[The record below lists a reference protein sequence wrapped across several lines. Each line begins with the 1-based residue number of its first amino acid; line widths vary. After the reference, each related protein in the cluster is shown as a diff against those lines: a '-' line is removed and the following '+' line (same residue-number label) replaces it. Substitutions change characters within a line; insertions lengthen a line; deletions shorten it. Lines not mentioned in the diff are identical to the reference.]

1 MPIYERHSS
10 LADILN
16 FYHLPD
22 LSHLLMSFPQ
32 QSLQSS
38 PRRSSQADVWRSPS
52 SVALSDPSRNTGG
65 IDCATVAIIVRWWCV
80 FLKTSLEFVRW
91 SNAALNDKISS
102 YLQKTPWRFSPASVR
117 TRRAIVRR
125 MCGSSATTSNRTR
138 PRWSAR
144 WGIREMKWD
153 LPLSLVCARCTFPEV
168 FPHYRW
174 NLRSVHC
181 RWNQT
186 FLFSFVSL
194 LFSMWIPPACDRST
208 FLNIFGQYSL
218 WLKIY

>member
-1 MPIYERHSS
+1 
-10 LADILN
+10 
-16 FYHLPD
+16 
-22 LSHLLMSFPQ
+22 MSGGHRAQ
-32 QSLQSS
+32 
-38 PRRSSQADVWRSPS
+38 SPS
-52 SVALSDPSRNTGG
+52 AIPPAIQVASGLCPLSNCDHNCEVMMCLFKNLFGA
-65 IDCATVAIIVRWWCV
+65 CQMNQCC
-80 FLKTSLEFVRW
+80 L
-91 SNAALNDKISS
+91 SS
-102 YLQKTPWRFSPASVR
+102 YLQKTSWHLSPASVR

-125 MCGSSATTSNRTR
+125 MCGSSATTSNRTQ

-144 WGIREMKWD
+144 GGIREMKWD

-168 FPHYRW
+168 FAHYRW

>member
-1 MPIYERHSS
+1 MRRVIFTT
-10 LADILN
+10 ILT
-16 FYHLPD
+16 
-22 LSHLLMSFPQ
+22 S
-32 QSLQSS
+32 
-38 PRRSSQADVWRSPS
+38 RRSSQADVWRSPS

-144 WGIREMKWD
+144 WGNEVISAIIARLCTLHFPRGFPT
-153 LPLSLVCARCTFPEV
+153 LPVKFEISSLQMESNFP
-168 FPHYRW
+168 F
-174 NLRSVHC
+174 VHC
-181 RWNQT
+181 FSSRSQCK
-186 FLFSFVSL
+186 FLQLAIALRF
-194 LFSMWIPPACDRST
+194 
-208 FLNIFGQYSL
+208 
-218 WLKIY
+218 

>member
-16 FYHLPD
+16 FYHPPD

-38 PRRSSQADVWRSPS
+38 PRRSSQADVRRSPS

-102 YLQKTPWRFSPASVR
+102 YLQKTPWRFSLPPVFVR
-117 TRRAIVRR
+117 GVLLWGECVEALPPPQTEL
-125 MCGSSATTSNRTR
+125 GPGDQHDEESEK
-138 PRWSAR
+138 WSE
-144 WGIREMKWD
+144 I
-153 LPLSLVCARCTFPEV
+153 C
-168 FPHYRW
+168 HYR
-174 NLRSVHC
+174 
-181 RWNQT
+181 
-186 FLFSFVSL
+186 SFVHVALSQRFSHITVEIWDQFTADGIKL
-194 LFSMWIPPACDRST
+194 SFSRLFLSFFQCE
-208 FLNIFGQYSL
+208 FLQLAIDLRF
-218 WLKIY
+218 